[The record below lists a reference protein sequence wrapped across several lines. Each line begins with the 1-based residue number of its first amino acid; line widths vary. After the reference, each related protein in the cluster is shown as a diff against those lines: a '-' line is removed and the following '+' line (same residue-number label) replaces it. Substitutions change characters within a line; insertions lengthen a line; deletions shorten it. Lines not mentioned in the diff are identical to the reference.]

1 MGTVHVLVSMVIEV
15 DVDGF
20 GFGFTVGVCG
30 GVGVVLNF

>member
-1 MGTVHVLVSMVIEV
+1 MGTVHVLVNMVIEV